1 MFEPL
6 TSRAAVA
13 LLNRWLAREAWA
25 RERLS
30 PFAGRVARLA
40 LPPFAI
46 VFEVTA
52 EGLLAGHAG
61 DQPPDVSLTAN
72 SAALPWLLVDRKALV
87 RDVQL
92 SGDAEFAQALGFVLQ
107 NLKPEPEEDLA
118 PWIGDAAAV
127 QLVAWVRA
135 AFAQALETG
144 KRFSETA
151 TDYLTIEN
159 PMLASQQELDEFAQ
173 AVGELRD
180 ANDRLQARLDHWRA
194 EAPAQSADAA
204 DVANVAD
211 GAEQPARRQGRVQTA
226 ASGMRGKRS
235 GARH

>member
-13 LLNRWLAREAWA
+13 VLNRWLAREAWA
-25 RERLS
+25 RDRLS

-40 LPPFAI
+40 LPPLAI

-52 EGLLAGHAG
+52 EGLLASHAG
-61 DQPPDVSLTAN
+61 DRPPDVSLTAN
-72 SAALPWLLVDRKALV
+72 TAALPWLLLDRKALV

-92 SGDAEFAQALGFVLQ
+92 TGDAEFAQALGFVLQ

-127 QLVAWVRA
+127 QLVAGARA
-135 AFAQALETG
+135 AFAHALATG
-144 KRFSETA
+144 KRLSETA
-151 TDYLTIEN
+151 SDYLTIEN
-159 PMLASQQELDEFAQ
+159 PILASQQELDDFAQ

-180 ANDRLQARLDHWRA
+180 ATDRLQASLEHWRG
-194 EAPAQSADAA
+194 EEQAQAADA
-204 DVANVAD
+204 DP
-211 GAEQPARRQGRVQTA
+211 QPARRQGRVQA
-226 ASGMRGKRS
+226 AGA
-235 GARH
+235 GARGQRSRVRH